1 MPGTIGER
9 LSNSW
14 VVLAALFF
22 GRMCMGL
29 QVQSVAALT
38 PFLVTGLGLSYSEI
52 GLLSGST
59 TNKRELWG
67 MSRGS

>member
-1 MPGTIGER
+1 
-9 LSNSW
+9 
-14 VVLAALFF
+14 
-22 GRMCMGL
+22 
-29 QVQSVAALT
+29 VQSVAALT

-59 TNKRELWG
+59 INKRELWG